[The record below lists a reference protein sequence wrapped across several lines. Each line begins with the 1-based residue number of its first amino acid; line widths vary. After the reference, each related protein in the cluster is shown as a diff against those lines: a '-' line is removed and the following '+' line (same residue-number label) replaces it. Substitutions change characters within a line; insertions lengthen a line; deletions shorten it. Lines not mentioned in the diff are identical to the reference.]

1 MPTLLELLD
10 AAVPDTVQGRSF
22 ASLARGESMEKEP
35 EHAFLCMIPGMPEL
49 VEEYRKLGLNNK
61 AFGWRGIRTKDSTYI
76 IDNGTSPSATQ
87 RRLFYDNQK
96 DPLQLNPIELDK
108 GSALANAYDEVI
120 ESYLRKTRDPF
131 LM

>member
-1 MPTLLELLD
+1 
-10 AAVPDTVQGRSF
+10 
-22 ASLARGESMEKEP
+22 MEEEP

-76 IDNGTSPSATQ
+76 IDNGTSPSAAQ